1 MLHGPSVSTDDRKIV
16 RDLPAA
22 TDSQAAFLAG
32 SDQADPNR
40 AHIEQ
45 IVLDAPSDI
54 LAPGPLLA
62 AWQQLADRHETLR
75 TVLVTDDTGILRLDV
90 LDHAPVHMDSADLS
104 DGIVDRFL
112 ADDRA
117 AGVDPTER
125 PGWRVTMADLG
136 GGQARMVWTIHHA
149 LIDGTSIAL
158 ILTELW
164 RILSGDPLMAPGI
177 GFIQAIRERQLDEP
191 QARAAFAATLSD
203 ETVASAFPAAP
214 AKTHGPMH
222 QTDLTL
228 SMDACDAIRRL
239 AHAAQVTTL
248 TVVQAAWSML
258 LMRWTGRSG
267 AAFGLVESG
276 RGRNDRVA
284 GCMVTTV
291 PFQVR
296 MDDIGTF
303 GDLLARLRA
312 QTLRLR
318 PHSLSLIH
326 I

>member
-1 MLHGPSVSTDDRKIV
+1 MLHGPSVSTDDRKII

-62 AWQQLADRHETLR
+62 AWQQLANRHETLR

-90 LDHAPVHMDSADLS
+90 LDHASVHIDSADLS
-104 DGIVDRFL
+104 DGMVDRFL

-136 GGQARMVWTIHHA
+136 GGQARMVWTIHHG

-177 GFIQAIRERQLDEP
+177 GFVQAIRERHLDEP

-248 TVVQAAWSML
+248 TVVQAAW
-258 LMRWTGRSG
+258 
-267 AAFGLVESG
+267 
-276 RGRNDRVA
+276 
-284 GCMVTTV
+284 
-291 PFQVR
+291 
-296 MDDIGTF
+296 
-303 GDLLARLRA
+303 
-312 QTLRLR
+312 
-318 PHSLSLIH
+318 
-326 I
+326 

>member
-62 AWQQLADRHETLR
+62 AWQQLSDRHETLR

-104 DGIVDRFL
+104 DGMVDRFL

-136 GGQARMVWTIHHA
+136 GGRPGW
-149 LIDGTSIAL
+149 
-158 ILTELW
+158 
-164 RILSGDPLMAPGI
+164 SGP
-177 GFIQAIRERQLDEP
+177 
-191 QARAAFAATLSD
+191 S
-203 ETVASAFPAAP
+203 
-214 AKTHGPMH
+214 
-222 QTDLTL
+222 
-228 SMDACDAIRRL
+228 
-239 AHAAQVTTL
+239 TT
-248 TVVQAAWSML
+248 
-258 LMRWTGRSG
+258 
-267 AAFGLVESG
+267 
-276 RGRNDRVA
+276 
-284 GCMVTTV
+284 
-291 PFQVR
+291 P
-296 MDDIGTF
+296 
-303 GDLLARLRA
+303 
-312 QTLRLR
+312 
-318 PHSLSLIH
+318 
-326 I
+326 